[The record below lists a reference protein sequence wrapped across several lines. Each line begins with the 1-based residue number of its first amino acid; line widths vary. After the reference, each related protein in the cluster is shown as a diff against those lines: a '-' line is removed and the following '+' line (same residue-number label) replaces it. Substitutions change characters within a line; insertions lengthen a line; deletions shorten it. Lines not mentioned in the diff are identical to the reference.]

1 MPKDGPPTIL
11 KFLSTFNPTVAS
23 AKINLSQ
30 TYTNRFVLKALKSK
44 APAAR

>member
-1 MPKDGPPTIL
+1 MKRA
-11 KFLSTFNPTVAS
+11 SAS